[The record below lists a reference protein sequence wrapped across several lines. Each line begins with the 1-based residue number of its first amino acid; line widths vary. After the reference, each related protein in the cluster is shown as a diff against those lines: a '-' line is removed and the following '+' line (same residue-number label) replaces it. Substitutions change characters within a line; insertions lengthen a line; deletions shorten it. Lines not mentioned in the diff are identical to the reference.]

1 VPPLRERT
9 GTEPIAVAVK
19 PGDRLHLT
27 ASGEVDIDG
36 GGPLPAVG
44 PEGKDFS
51 KESETNEQRRFLL
64 SGESA
69 GRFAGALI
77 GSFDAFK
84 SSFVAGSEITLTA
97 PQGAERL
104 WLAVNDLDGGYA
116 DNSGRGFDVEVATLP
131 SLRAPATAPRAAQ
144 AAAVTLPQVNITATT
159 SARVTVG
166 QAVYNLLTNHGGAT
180 YQFMIVDAQ
189 GHGGVGPFG
198 LSWRL
203 IYLLLLLLLIV
214 LLLIVWLIRRK
225 SRPAS

>member
-1 VPPLRERT
+1 VPPLRERS
-9 GTEPIAVAVK
+9 GTDPIAVAVK

-36 GGPLPAVG
+36 GGPLPGVG

-51 KESETNEQRRFLL
+51 NELRDERRFLL

-69 GRFAGALI
+69 VRFAGALI

-84 SSFVAGSEITLTA
+84 SSFVAGSEITITA
-97 PQGAERL
+97 PQGAEKL
-104 WLAVNDLDGGYA
+104 WLAVNDLDSGYA

-131 SLRAPATAPRAAQ
+131 ALRAQETAPRGTQ

-180 YQFMIVDAQ
+180 YQFLVVDAQ
-189 GHGGVGPFG
+189 GHGGGGPFG
-198 LSWRL
+198 IPWRW
-203 IYLLLLLLLIV
+203 IYLLLLLLLLV
-214 LLLIVWLIRRK
+214 LLLLVWLIRRK